1 MRAMSDAS
9 DEKSDRVSLQSMPPR
24 LDSDSDDGN
33 GDSDDDNGSDAAA
46 SAVVTLPPDTMLRV
60 LFAKLLRGRCHL
72 AAMLLPQ

>member
-24 LDSDSDDGN
+24 LDS
-33 GDSDDDNGSDAAA
+33 DSDDDNGSDAAA

-72 AAMLLPQ
+72 AAVLLPQ